1 MSHPVYRENMRFIIK
16 IVSSPII
23 SKFIPYKKK
32 IDAEHET
39 SSPILFF
46 SRGKYNSA
54 RVNLKLCGNVIDKQT
69 ALRVSQLS
77 VIKSHLSMRFDRS

>member
-23 SKFIPYKKK
+23 SKFIPKK

-46 SRGKYNSA
+46 SRRKYNSA